1 MNKNVATVIVTHNR
15 LNDLKKCINSVR
27 QQSIQCHDIIVVNN
41 GSTDGTKEFLDTQSD
56 LIVINQDNLGGSGG
70 FYSGQKYMFDNGYEW
85 LWMMDDDGITDINQ
99 LKNLLDYYQTS
110 GRKFLNALVASVENP
125 RMMAFYKD
133 KEIAEYQSSEIWE
146 GDIHPFNGTFIH
158 RSIIEK
164 VGFIKKEMFI
174 WGDEQEYKL
183 RIKKAG
189 YIPTTVTNAVHYHP
203 SEKGIWAI
211 VWPGWINDKV
221 LTKPKKLSK
230 YYYRNLGYLNKTYL
244 RTYPRLCKDVRHYML
259 YFLRT
264 FQLGELCKFIYYYN
278 KGINNN
284 YR

>member
-41 GSTDGTKEFLDTQSD
+41 GSTDGTKEYLDTQSD

-189 YIPTTVTNAVHYHP
+189 YIPTTVTHAVHYHP
-203 SEKGIWAI
+203 KEKGIWAI
-211 VWPGWINDKV
+211 VWPGWINEKI
-221 LTKPKKLSK
+221 LTKPQKLSK
-230 YYYRNLGYLNKTYL
+230 YYYRNLGYINKTYL

-264 FQLGELCKFIYYYN
+264 FQLGELFKFLYFYN

-284 YR
+284 YN